1 MAFEPLKPDDLY
13 SACDPELLPFET
25 TAELEELTEVLGQPR
40 AVEAIEFGTSIRS
53 DGYNLFVHGPSGT
66 GRHTTVTEFLNRRAA
81 TEPRPSDWCLVHNF
95 SEAHRPRAIELP
107 AGEGADFRTAMAGF
121 VEELHNTLPAVF
133 ESEEYRNRRQSMDE
147 EFRERQEQAF
157 EVIQESGRERGVTLV
172 RTPAGLALA
181 PTREGEV
188 ITPDAFQAL
197 DEAERKQLQAALE
210 ELQEELQETIRQV
223 PEWDRERRKRISQLN
238 REVTMYAVGHLID
251 ELCQKYE
258 GHPLVLKYL
267 EAVQADVLENV
278 DVFLDKGEG
287 QEQSIP
293 GGPEAAIMAA
303 AAAAGSGPG
312 AGAVSPQRRPP
323 SRAFRRYQVN
333 LLVDNSAAMGAP
345 VVYEDNPTYANLVGR
360 VEHISE
366 MGALITDFT
375 LIKAGSLQGA
385 NGGYII
391 IDAIKL
397 LTQPY
402 AWEGLKRALRSRQV
416 RIESLGQAL
425 SLISTISVEAEAL
438 PLDVKVVLIGEPRIY
453 YLLCQADP
461 EFGELFKVSVDYG
474 ADMERTPKSVL
485 AYARLLGR
493 FVRSR
498 ELKPFAR
505 SAVARLIEHSSR
517 LAADQSR
524 LSTAMGQ
531 INDIMSEADHW
542 ASTAKRRVVTAAD
555 IDKSV
560 LARSRRHDR
569 LRERSQEM
577 IVRGTLMIDTAGKK
591 VGQVNALSVLSLGDF
606 SFGRPSRITARIR
619 PGRGRVV
626 DIEREVELGGPL
638 HSKGVLILTSF
649 LGARYAADR
658 PLSLSASLVF
668 EQSYGGIDGD
678 SASSTELYA
687 LLSALSSVA
696 IKQSLAVT
704 GSVNQ
709 FGEVQA
715 IGGVN
720 EKIEGFFDLCR
731 QRRLSGRQGVLIPAA
746 NVAHLMLRHDVVE
759 ACAKG
764 RFQIYPVETIDDGI
778 ELLTG
783 RPAGQRRRDGKFPEK
798 SVNRLVEDRLI
809 KMAEDIRAFAR
820 KGRGRAEKNEKAP
833 EAP

>member
-107 AGEGADFRTAMAGF
+107 AGEGASFRAAMASF

-133 ESEEYRNRRQSMDE
+133 ESEEYRNRRQSVDE
-147 EFRERQEQAF
+147 EFRERQEHAF
-157 EVIQESGRERGVTLV
+157 EAIQERGRERGVTLV

-188 ITPDAFQAL
+188 ITPEAFQAL
-197 DEAERKQLQAALE
+197 EEAERKQFETALE
-210 ELQEELQETIRQV
+210 ELQGELQETIRHV
-223 PEWDRERRKRISQLN
+223 PEWDRERRRRIGELN

-251 ELCQKYE
+251 ALRQEYQ
-258 GHPLVLKYL
+258 GHSPVLKHL
-267 EAVQADVLENV
+267 EVVQADVLENV
-278 DVFLDKGEG
+278 DAFLDKGEP
-287 QEQSIP
+287 QDQS
-293 GGPEAAIMAA
+293 GPHTPDTA
-303 AAAAGSGPG
+303 AAAAGSGSAAGPG
-312 AGAVSPQRRPP
+312 ALTPQRRPP
-323 SRAFRRYQVN
+323 SAALRRYQVN

-345 VVYEDNPTYANLVGR
+345 VVYEDNPTYPNLVGR

-375 LIKAGSLQGA
+375 LIKAGSLHRA

-391 IDAIKL
+391 IDAFKL
-397 LTQPY
+397 LTQSY

-425 SLISTISVEAEAL
+425 SLVSTISVEAEAL

-453 YLLCQADP
+453 YLLCRADI

-485 AYARLLGR
+485 DYARLLGR

-498 ELKPFAR
+498 ELKPFDS
-505 SAVARLIEHSSR
+505 SAAARLIEHSSR
-517 LAADQSR
+517 LAGDSTR
-524 LSTAMGQ
+524 LSTEMGQ
-531 INDIMSEADHW
+531 INDIMREADHW
-542 ASTAKRRVVTAAD
+542 AAKAKRQVVSAAD
-555 IDKSV
+555 VDRAV
-560 LARSRRHDR
+560 AARNRRHDR
-569 LRERSQEM
+569 LRERSQDM
-577 IVRGTLMIDTAGKK
+577 IVRGTVMIDTAGKK
-591 VGQVNALSVLSLGDF
+591 VGQVNALSVLSLGNF
-606 SFGRPSRITARIR
+606 SFGKPSRISARIR

-626 DIEREVELGGPL
+626 DIEREVDLGGPL

-687 LLSALSSVA
+687 LLSALSGLG

-720 EKIEGFFDLCR
+720 EKIEGFFDICR

-746 NVAHLMLRHDVVE
+746 NVPHLMLRHDVVE

-764 RFQIYPVETIDDGI
+764 RFNIYAVDTIDQGI

-783 RPAGQRRRDGKFPEK
+783 QPAGQRGRDGKFPEK
-798 SVNRLVEDRLI
+798 SVNRLVEERLI
-809 KMAEDIRAFAR
+809 KLAEDVRAFAA
-820 KGRGRAEKNEKAP
+820 KGRGKAGKNNQSPGAP
-833 EAP
+833 

>member
-1 MAFEPLKPDDLY
+1 MAPDPLKPDNLY
-13 SACDPELLPFET
+13 RACDPELLPFET

-53 DGYNLFVHGPSGT
+53 DGYNLFVHGPTGT
-66 GRHTTVTEFLNRRAA
+66 GRHTTVREFLNRRAA
-81 TEPRPSDWCLVHNF
+81 KEPRPSDWCLVHNF
-95 SEAHRPRAIELP
+95 NEAHRPRAIELP
-107 AGEGADFRTAMAGF
+107 AGEGAGFRAAMASF

-133 ESEEYRNRRQSMDE
+133 ESEEYRNRRQSVDE
-147 EFRERQEQAF
+147 EFRERQEHAF
-157 EVIQESGRERGVTLV
+157 EAIQKRGRERGVTLV

-188 ITPDAFQAL
+188 ITPEAFQAL
-197 DEAERKQLQAALE
+197 EEAERKLIEAALE
-210 ELQEELQETIRQV
+210 ELQSELQETIRHV
-223 PEWDRERRKRISQLN
+223 PEWDRERRQRISELN
-238 REVTMYAVGHLID
+238 RQVTLYAVGHLID
-251 ELCQKYE
+251 ALRQQYQD
-258 GHPLVLKYL
+258 HPPVLKHL

-278 DVFLDKGEG
+278 DAFLDKGDA
-287 QEQSIP
+287 QEPQ
-293 GGPEAAIMAA
+293 GVEAMAA
-303 AAAAGSGPG
+303 VSPGSGPG
-312 AGAVSPQRRPP
+312 PLIPQRRPSPP
-323 SRAFRRYQVN
+323 SLRRYQVN

-345 VVYEDNPTYANLVGR
+345 VVYEDNPTYPNLVGR
-360 VEHISE
+360 VEHLSE

-375 LIKAGSLQGA
+375 LIKAGSLHRA

-397 LTQPY
+397 LTQSY

-425 SLISTISVEAEAL
+425 SLVSTISVEAEAL
-438 PLDVKVVLIGEPRIY
+438 PLDVKVVLVGEPRIY
-453 YLLCQADP
+453 YLLCRADT

-485 AYARLLGR
+485 DYARLLSR

-498 ELKPFAR
+498 ELKPFHR
-505 SAVARLIEHSSR
+505 SAAARLIEHSGR
-517 LAADQSR
+517 LAGDSTR
-524 LSTAMGQ
+524 LSTEMGQ
-531 INDIMSEADHW
+531 INDIMREADHW
-542 ASTAKRRVVTAAD
+542 AATAKRRVVTAAD
-555 IDKSV
+555 IDKAIV
-560 LARSRRHDR
+560 ARNRRHDR
-569 LRERSQEM
+569 LRERSQDM
-577 IVRGTLMIDTAGKK
+577 IVRGTVMIDTAGKK

-606 SFGRPSRITARIR
+606 SFGRPSRISARIR

-626 DIEREVELGGPL
+626 DIEREVDLGGPL

-687 LLSALSSVA
+687 LLSALSGLG

-715 IGGVN
+715 IGGAN
-720 EKIEGFFDLCR
+720 EKIEGFFDICR

-746 NVAHLMLRHDVVE
+746 NVPHLMLRQDVVE

-764 RFQIYPVETIDDGI
+764 RFHIYPVETIDQGI

-783 RPAGQRRRDGKFPEK
+783 RPAGQRQSSGKFPAK
-798 SVNRLVEDRLI
+798 SVNRLVEERLI
-809 KMAEDIRAFAR
+809 KLAEDIRAFSA
-820 KGRGRAEKNEKAP
+820 KGRGKSANNKQTPEEK
-833 EAP
+833 